1 MTTIQLNPKGVQP
14 PMKHIIFDFDGTLA
28 DSTQVFMSA
37 WNTLADKYRYKK
49 IKLDELESLKKL
61 SIMERSKLF
70 NFPMYKMPIFIPQ
83 FYRLYRQSIKDV
95 HLIDGMKDLLKELKK
110 KGYTITI
117 ISSNDQEN
125 ILQFLKLN
133 KIDTVTNVI
142 CSSRIFGKDKIIH
155 KYLKDHQLK
164 PSEVIYVG
172 DEQRDIVA
180 CKKVGVPIIWVS
192 WGYDAIEV
200 VRSEKPDYKVYAP
213 AEILEIV

>member
-1 MTTIQLNPKGVQP
+1 MTKIQLNPKGVHL

-28 DSTQVFMSA
+28 DSTHVFMSV
-37 WNTLADKYRYKK
+37 WNTLADKYHYRK
-49 IKLDELESLKKL
+49 IKLDELESLKKI

-70 NFPMYKMPIFIPQ
+70 NFPIYKMPIFIPQ
-83 FYRLYRQSIKDV
+83 FYRLYSQSIKEI
-95 HLIDGMKDLLKELKK
+95 HLIDGMKDLLQELKK

-125 ILQFLKLN
+125 ILEFLKMN

-142 CSSRIFGKDKIIH
+142 CSNRVFGKDKIIH
-155 KYLKDHQLK
+155 KFLKDQHLK

-213 AEILEIV
+213 TEILEII